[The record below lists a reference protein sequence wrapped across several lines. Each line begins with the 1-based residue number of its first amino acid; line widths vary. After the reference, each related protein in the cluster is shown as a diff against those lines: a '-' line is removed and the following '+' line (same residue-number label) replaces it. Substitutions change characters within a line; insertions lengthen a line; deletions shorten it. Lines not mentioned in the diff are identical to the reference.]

1 MEQFYDSDNYFLVG
15 DVKTRNIYVV
25 HTIYKMLF
33 ISNRPEDEFPCYLYL
48 GKGVIKKES
57 RHFILRKHL
66 DYAKEIVAKPKP
78 VKVKQMGFMDQKL
91 INSNLFLSSL

>member
-1 MEQFYDSDNYFLVG
+1 MEQLYDPDDYFLVG

-33 ISNRPEDEFPCYLYL
+33 KSNRPTDVFPCYLYL

-57 RHFILRKHL
+57 RHFVLREHL
-66 DYAKEIVAKPKP
+66 DYAKEIVAKPKAA
-78 VKVKQMGFMDQKL
+78 KQVEFVSKKIMKL
-91 INSNLFLSSL
+91 A